1 MPSKEIERA
10 AANEWADL
18 GADARRDAMQRAYQH
33 CLRQAVENAPP
44 TPAKKGKK
52 GDGGGGGG
60 GASANKVAREPK
72 EPARRRRRRV
82 PCEVCGE
89 CDDRDC
95 VRCGGC
101 DKASCHLMCV
111 WPPLETEEGAE
122 WRCLSCATPEAL
134 AEEHALPSVGE
145 AIEVAG
151 PADGEWRPA
160 TVRRAKGG
168 RLVAGSADPA
178 AAAPPAEGE
187 AEGEEAAAAPEQLDE
202 FGLSDE
208 GTRWRRSAE
217 VRARAAQRAAEA
229 DAAAAAHA
237 AAAEKKAAL
246 LIGDA
251 EALTSPV
258 LPQVEELYREGLV
271 EAGCAISAEQ
281 IEACTDVVSE
291 AYANYMHAVKT
302 LDLQEDLQLKG
313 FMEIKMRHTGRYDLQ
328 LPELS
333 TAPFSFLLKDAPWM
347 GLVHAALGDDAVLT
361 HFGCMLSFPGS
372 TNQPWHQDGPH
383 IAGSGGNAGSGG
395 TAFGD
400 GSFVAPLHAVNV
412 FVPLIDITSQNGGT
426 EFIAK
431 THLDYDHREASRTP
445 LVKAGHALIFDY
457 RTKHRGLGNQ
467 SSDERPLL
475 YITCA
480 SGRASD
486 AGRRTHARRP
496 AAHVPLLPPL
506 PQVLEAVL
514 LRRVQLRQEALP
526 EPAAGE
532 RQDDPRGARRQAGQA
547 LRARRRGRG

>member
-1 MPSKEIERA
+1 MALPLVRYA
-10 AANEWADL
+10 R
-18 GADARRDAMQRAYQH
+18 GARRGACAAER
-33 CLRQAVENAPP
+33 RR
-44 TPAKKGKK
+44 
-52 GDGGGGGG
+52 GDRGG
-60 GASANKVAREPK
+60 GAG
-72 EPARRRRRRV
+72 RRRV
-82 PCEVCGE
+82 
-89 CDDRDC
+89 
-95 VRCGGC
+95 
-101 DKASCHLMCV
+101 A
-111 WPPLETEEGAE
+111 
-122 WRCLSCATPEAL
+122 
-134 AEEHALPSVGE
+134 
-145 AIEVAG
+145 
-151 PADGEWRPA
+151 PA

-168 RLVAGSADPA
+168 RLVAGSADPT
-178 AAAPPAEGE
+178 AAAPAPAEGE
-187 AEGEEAAAAPEQLDE
+187 AEGEEAAAAPGQLDE

-208 GTRWRRSAE
+208 GTRWRRAP
-217 VRARAAQRAAEA
+217 RCARAAQRAAEA
-229 DAAAAAHA
+229 DAAAAARA

-291 AYANYMHAVKT
+291 AYAKYMHAVKT

-486 AGRRTHARRP
+486 AGRTPPTP
-496 AAHVPLLPPL
+496 AAPQLSPLAPPSTTAGTRSRSS
-506 PQVLEAVL
+506 PTCTTSTRSATRTC
-514 LRRVQLRQEALP
+514 RR
-526 EPAAGE
+526 
-532 RQDDPRGARRQAGQA
+532 
-547 LRARRRGRG
+547 